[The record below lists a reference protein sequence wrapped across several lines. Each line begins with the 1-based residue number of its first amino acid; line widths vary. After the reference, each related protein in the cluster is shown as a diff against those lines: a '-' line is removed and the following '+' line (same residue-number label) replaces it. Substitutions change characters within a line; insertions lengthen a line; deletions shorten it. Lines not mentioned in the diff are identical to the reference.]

1 MMTIADK
8 IFDSVTEVLT
18 DFVRT
23 FDEEYT
29 VELSGD
35 FMADNIEERI
45 YYAPMSPAESGEAFR
60 QNFVKRFPVCEVFS
74 LFMLSFMHELGHLET
89 EWDMVDDTDERN
101 ATKDNETYFALHN
114 EKIATDWAG
123 EYLTNHVAEM
133 VKFDRELLEILGDI
147 WASIPD

>member
-1 MMTIADK
+1 MMTVDE
-8 IFDSVTEVLT
+8 IFDSVTEVLA

-29 VELSGD
+29 VALSGD
-35 FMADNIEERI
+35 FMADNIEECI

-60 QNFVKRFPVCEVFS
+60 QNFIKRFPVCKAFS

-123 EYLTNHVAEM
+123 EYLTDHFSEM
-133 VKFDRELLEILGDI
+133 VEFDRELLEILGDI